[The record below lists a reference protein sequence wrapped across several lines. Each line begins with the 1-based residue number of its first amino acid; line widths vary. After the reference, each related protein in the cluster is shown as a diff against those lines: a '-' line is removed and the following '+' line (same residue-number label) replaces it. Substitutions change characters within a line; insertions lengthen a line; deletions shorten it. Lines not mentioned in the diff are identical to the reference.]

1 MTKNY
6 NIRNLLNK
14 LLKYKMV
21 GCYQLYSSD
30 IEPVIKVTIDVANN
44 GVFWTQE
51 VAILFFE

>member
-1 MTKNY
+1 MVGRFKNY
-6 NIRNLLNK
+6 DYN
-14 LLKYKMV
+14 
-21 GCYQLYSSD
+21 SD